1 MMGHPVVLIENH
13 LGSMIGCLHLLIY
26 VRREAF
32 VRNKSV
38 IRPSQQYQLRH
49 HHRWTRKEEEA
60 EKSKNPA
67 LDEVRK
73 KVFFA
78 VIKLIT
84 FHQNYKKD

>member
-1 MMGHPVVLIENH
+1 M
-13 LGSMIGCLHLLIY
+13 
-26 VRREAF
+26 
-32 VRNKSV
+32 

-60 EKSKNPA
+60 EKSKNTA

-78 VIKLIT
+78 AFKFIT
-84 FHQNYKKD
+84 FHQNYEKDLNDED